1 MIIAAGR
8 AAWHPPKLSPTE
20 DRRRPPGSA
29 RHRGAKGWIAISW
42 VAHGSRYPRLRA
54 GPYCHGIF
62 REPDPEIEQLA
73 HGITMGM
80 MLSVPMLV
88 IGLALVIR
96 SHLVTPRL

>member
-1 MIIAAGR
+1 MLGIVVQKGGLRFPGLLTGLATLGYALARIAM
-8 AAWHPPKLSPTE
+8 E
-20 DRRRPPGSA
+20 F
-29 RHRGAKGWIAISW
+29 
-42 VAHGSRYPRLRA
+42 
-54 GPYCHGIF
+54 F